1 MRPIAYKIESPVEF
15 PAELDQV
22 SASDRI
28 TATFGWLPSLVGSL
42 CLIAATFSAYE
53 ILTDPILRRD
63 PIEYG
68 LIAALIVARL
78 GLLYCRPNYLLVPFV
93 LLLDCDW

>member
-1 MRPIAYKIESPVEF
+1 MTKGNVQKIDD
-15 PAELDQV
+15 A
-22 SASDRI
+22 

-42 CLIAATFSAYE
+42 CLIAATFSVYE

-68 LIAALIVARL
+68 LIAALIVAGL
-78 GLLYCRPNYLLVPFV
+78 GLLYCRPNYFV